1 MSCSPIPSRG
11 DWQGYC
17 YTVRNKGW
25 PCCSFHV
32 TICLIPDIKGCVL
45 SFYIQW
51 VWGMSSKL
59 QRMDNYL
66 TSQAVRKFTG
76 DLFLV
81 AMLSPTPSLSSY
93 LLEIHQ
99 QQYSD
104 FSPGG
109 QPNKLGKEAV
119 LQGGGAWGRARYSLD
134 SLRKHPWDPMVWAQV
149 E

>member
-1 MSCSPIPSRG
+1 MSCSPNPSRG

-51 VWGMSSKL
+51 VCGMSSKL

-81 AMLSPTPSLSSY
+81 ALLSPTPSLSSSRNSSAAI
-93 LLEIHQ
+93 LRLFSWRSAQ
-99 QQYSD
+99 QV
-104 FSPGG
+104 G
-109 QPNKLGKEAV
+109 QGSR
-119 LQGGGAWGRARYSLD
+119 LQGGGAWGRAIYSLD
-134 SLRKHPWDPMVWAQV
+134 PLRKHPWDPMVWAQV

>member
-1 MSCSPIPSRG
+1 
-11 DWQGYC
+11 
-17 YTVRNKGW
+17 
-25 PCCSFHV
+25 
-32 TICLIPDIKGCVL
+32 
-45 SFYIQW
+45 
-51 VWGMSSKL
+51 
-59 QRMDNYL
+59 MDNYL

-109 QPNKLGKEAV
+109 QPNRLGKEAV